1 MPKVTDNQTLNNVD
15 EGKVLTE
22 VKYRDLADLIFIL
35 QDQANLY
42 HDQDECCD
50 ELTVNQFTEWLLTM
64 KGSVELIEYVP
75 RPKLE
80 GEL

>member
-1 MPKVTDNQTLNNVD
+1 MPKVNDTKTLDDVAK
-15 EGKVLTE
+15 GKVLTE

-42 HDQDECCD
+42 HGQDECCD

-64 KGSVELIEYVP
+64 KGSVELVEYLP
-75 RPKLE
+75 RPKRE
-80 GEL
+80 G